1 MNEEMMKALSDLKT
15 DIISEFQDTRKVE
28 VNSQVA
34 SLESQ
39 VAELNS
45 KIDELNAS
53 IKEKDEEISELNQ
66 KCEKSESD
74 AKAKE
79 DELDAKNKELN
90 ALVETQAAELNEL
103 KKANKIAE
111 LNSAL
116 ADYTDEQKDFAKEE
130 IEAFNADP
138 FSVEINS
145 IVTKID
151 ATAYKKIREENAKK
165 SLEMNSMKDEFDGIM
180 SAIDPI
186 VKDDNS
192 VDDFDCFA

>member
-66 KCEKSESD
+66 KCENLKVMPKQKRTSLMRKIKS
-74 AKAKE
+74 
-79 DELDAKNKELN
+79 
-90 ALVETQAAELNEL
+90 
-103 KKANKIAE
+103 
-111 LNSAL
+111 
-116 ADYTDEQKDFAKEE
+116 
-130 IEAFNADP
+130 
-138 FSVEINS
+138 
-145 IVTKID
+145 
-151 ATAYKKIREENAKK
+151 
-165 SLEMNSMKDEFDGIM
+165 
-180 SAIDPI
+180 
-186 VKDDNS
+186 
-192 VDDFDCFA
+192 